1 VSGRPQAAFFGHRL
15 QIARELQGLAQQD
28 LADWLSVSPAA
39 VSQYEK
45 NRATPTEAKIQQ
57 AADRLQVP
65 PAFFSVDDTGAD
77 KPAFFR
83 SLRSAPAI
91 ERKRARHMVQLVHQ
105 IACEVETRVRLPR
118 YNVPAFK
125 LTEQDDVEDA
135 EDAAQ
140 HVRAAWQLPPG
151 AIEHVVRT
159 VERHGVV
166 VARLASGH
174 ERIDA
179 FSVPFPDR
187 PAIMMSEAKGKRDR
201 SRFDVAHELG
211 HLVMHESGQ
220 HTTKHAEDQA
230 QRFASA
236 FLMPAADITPE
247 LPSYIDWQRLTE
259 LKRRWQVA
267 LQALLYRARDLDII
281 TDRSY
286 TQAMKTMSAR
296 GWRKDEP
303 IDLGSPETPVM
314 LTKALEV
321 AQIDEEELAERTAIP
336 QALLHD
342 VLALATESK
351 PEVQI

>member
-1 VSGRPQAAFFGHRL
+1 MSGHSQAAFFGHRL

-28 LADWLSVSPAA
+28 LADALNVTPAA

-45 NRATPTEAKIQQ
+45 NRAAPTEAKIHQ
-57 AADRLQVP
+57 AADLLQVP
-65 PAFFSVDDTGAD
+65 PAFFSIDDTGTD

-125 LTEQDDVEDA
+125 LTEQDEIEKA
-135 EDAAQ
+135 EDAAE
-140 HVRAAWQLPPG
+140 HVRAAWQLSPG
-151 AIEHVVRT
+151 PVEHVVRT

-187 PAIMMSEAKGKRDR
+187 PVIMMSAAKGKRDR

-220 HTTKHAEDQA
+220 QTTKHAEDQA

-247 LPSYIDWQRLTE
+247 LPTDIDWQRLAE
-259 LKRRWQVA
+259 LKRKWQVA
-267 LQALLYRARDLDII
+267 LQALLYRARDLEVI
-281 TDRSY
+281 TGRSY

-296 GWRKDEP
+296 GWRKHEP
-303 IDLGSPETPVM
+303 IDLGIPEAPIM
-314 LTKALEV
+314 LTKALEI
-321 AQIDEEELAERTAIP
+321 AQVDEEELADRTGIP
-336 QALLHD
+336 QALVDD
-342 VLALATESK
+342 VLALATEPK